1 MVPVFYGEL
10 PSKVVPRTRDNFDKY
25 YLRFKNS
32 YVIYA
37 YERPTLGSAHVVLT
51 KRADGVDY
59 RFVDAAY
66 DPNWYLQKAKQGTVA
81 REYSD

>member
-1 MVPVFYGEL
+1 MTNNKSRWSYQ
-10 PSKVVPRTRDNFDKY
+10 R
-25 YLRFKNS
+25 LRQQC
-32 YVIYA
+32 VGQDHVTA
-37 YERPTLGSAHVVLT
+37 HGSCFLWRAPQQSGAAHVVLT